1 MGLEEISRA
10 GQQFLGQ
17 EKVSRAENLALAR
30 ERFPVQKTVPWPR
43 KGFPRRKL
51 IPGRERFPAQ
61 KIFQPRVKDIL
72 FAGQQLGR
80 ILSAKIVVAEIHV
93 HSLTHSAW
101 ERFSVQIFRFP
112 FRAETST

>member
-1 MGLEEISRA
+1 MEDGRFNSKREP
-10 GQQFLGQ
+10 
-17 EKVSRAENLALAR
+17 NLVGGW
-30 ERFPVQKTVPWPR
+30 E
-43 KGFPRRKL
+43 L

-101 ERFSVQIFRFP
+101 ERFSVQIFCFP